1 MPVETPV
8 RRRRRVRRRPRLIP
22 CLLALV
28 AVLLV
33 VKWID
38 PFAPGGS
45 ARPAGQK
52 APRPA
57 PGGWFMVRGGP
68 GRRPP

>member
-8 RRRRRVRRRPRLIP
+8 RRRWRVRHRPRLIP

-33 VKWID
+33 VKPRWIWIRFSPNGIED
-38 PFAPGGS
+38 ISPCS
-45 ARPAGQK
+45 CR
-52 APRPA
+52 
-57 PGGWFMVRGGP
+57 
-68 GRRPP
+68 